1 MHREVHNAGDVW
13 AISVSVFNCSPAVA
27 HTHATTYRWM
37 WHAGTPL
44 VSDKD
49 AAVHTFFPLLS
60 VDHSVTAICLVNTGQ
75 DEWGRGVEWGGE
87 GSGSSRSGCLFAGE
101 KISLLAVHH
110 KLACTSLTDVTSCS
124 HRRLHI
130 ITMRIIM
137 LFH

>member
-49 AAVHTFFPLLS
+49 AAVHTFFSLLS

-75 DEWGRGVEWGGE
+75 DEWGRGVEWGG
-87 GSGSSRSGCLFAGE
+87 GGGLG
-101 KISLLAVHH
+101 V
-110 KLACTSLTDVTSCS
+110 VTLWVFVCWGKNQSPSCPPQIG
-124 HRRLHI
+124 LY
-130 ITMRIIM
+130 
-137 LFH
+137 FVD